1 MKIPIKIRL
10 LLWLVNRDKSLQ
22 IHEMAAPKA
31 RASSEKK
38 RAEVERFLD
47 YPAVPL
53 FNVFN
58 KNISVRDAE
67 IPIRIYQPVDEENL
81 PLIMYFH
88 GGGFVLR
95 GIDSHDKACRRIAR
109 DNNAVVIS
117 VGYRLAP
124 EYKFPVPVH
133 DCYDATVWASENAD
147 VHKGDVSRMV
157 VMGDS
162 AGGSLAT
169 AVCLMSRDLNGPKI
183 IYQVLIYPC
192 TDGTLSSA
200 SIDEYGKGYLLTRKM
215 MEWFMDHYKSQE
227 EDLYSPYL
235 SMLLADDLSNQPP
248 AFIFTAEYDPLK
260 DEGRKY
266 AERLKEAGNEV
277 IYKDYGG
284 LIHGFINM
292 PKLSKRIPG
301 VYDDIRQ
308 VLEKVIA

>member
-58 KNISVRDAE
+58 KNISVRD
-67 IPIRIYQPVDEENL
+67 
-81 PLIMYFH
+81 

-95 GIDSHDKACRRIAR
+95 GIDPHDKACRRIAR